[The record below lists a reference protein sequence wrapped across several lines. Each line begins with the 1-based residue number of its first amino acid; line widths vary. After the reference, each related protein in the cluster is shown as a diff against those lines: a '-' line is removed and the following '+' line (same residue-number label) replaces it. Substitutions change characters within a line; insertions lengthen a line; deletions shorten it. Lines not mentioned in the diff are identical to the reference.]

1 VVARGA
7 ASGATAAAEVS
18 VVEDIARSVEGA
30 CWRDDLRKFFE
41 PRYLYTPQFLANP
54 ACKKRVK
61 KDFLF

>member
-1 VVARGA
+1 
-7 ASGATAAAEVS
+7 VS
-18 VVEDIARSVEGA
+18 VEDIARSVEGA
-30 CWRDDLRKFFE
+30 CWRDDLRNVFE